1 MHLSKR
7 SYLILGGVLA
17 AALVVTAAT
26 LALTDRTDPV
36 TLPSGTTLHVRLD
49 QTLASN
55 QNRSGDAFEAS
66 VAEPIVLDKKTVIPE
81 GARVQGRVVEAR
93 ESGHLMGVSR
103 LRLALDSVEVNGKSY
118 EIQTTATG
126 RRGGSHKKRNW
137 AFIGGGTGGGALIG
151 AIAGGGKGAL
161 IGAPLGAGAG
171 TAVAYFT
178 GKKDVRLPAESRL
191 TFELAR
197 PVTINA
203 KS

>member
-1 MHLSKR
+1 MHLSRR
-7 SYLILGGVLA
+7 SYLILGAVLA

-26 LALTDRTDPV
+26 LANRTEAV
-36 TLPSGTTLHVRLD
+36 TLPSGTALHVRLD

-55 QNRSGDAFEAS
+55 QNRSGDAFEAT

-81 GARVQGRVVEAR
+81 GARVQGRVVEVR

-118 EIQTTATG
+118 EIQTTTTG

-137 AFIGGGTGGGALIG
+137 AFIGGGAGGGALIG

-161 IGAPLGAGAG
+161 IGGPVGAGAG

-191 TFELAR
+191 TFELAQ

>member
-1 MHLSKR
+1 MHLSRR
-7 SYLILGGVLA
+7 SYLILGAVLA

-26 LALTDRTDPV
+26 LANRTEAV
-36 TLPSGTTLHVRLD
+36 TLPSGTALHVRLD

-55 QNRSGDAFEAS
+55 QNRSGDAFEAT

-118 EIQTTATG
+118 EIQTTTTG
-126 RRGGSHKKRNW
+126 RKGGSHKKRNW
-137 AFIGGGTGGGALIG
+137 AFIGGGAGGGALIG

-161 IGAPLGAGAG
+161 IGGPVGAGAG

-191 TFELAR
+191 TFELAQ

>member
-1 MHLSKR
+1 MHLSR
-7 SYLILGGVLA
+7 RNYLILGAVLA

-26 LALTDRTDPV
+26 LANRTEAV
-36 TLPSGTTLHVRLD
+36 TLPSGTALHVRLD

-55 QNRSGDAFEAS
+55 QNRSGDAFEAT

-93 ESGHLMGVSR
+93 ESGHLMSVSR

-118 EIQTTATG
+118 EIQTTTTG
-126 RRGGSHKKRNW
+126 RKGGSHKKRNW
-137 AFIGGGTGGGALIG
+137 AFIGGGAGGGALIG

-161 IGAPLGAGAG
+161 IGGPVGAGAG

-191 TFELAR
+191 TFELAQ

>member
-1 MHLSKR
+1 MHLSRR
-7 SYLILGGVLA
+7 SYLILGAVLA

-26 LALTDRTDPV
+26 LANRTEAV
-36 TLPSGTTLHVRLD
+36 TLPSGTALHVRLD

-55 QNRSGDAFEAS
+55 QNRSGDAFEAT

-81 GARVQGRVVEAR
+81 GARVQGRVVEVR

-118 EIQTTATG
+118 EIQTTTTG

-137 AFIGGGTGGGALIG
+137 AFIGGGAGGGALIG
-151 AIAGGGKGAL
+151 AIAGGGKGTL
-161 IGAPLGAGAG
+161 IGGPVGAGAG

-191 TFELAR
+191 TFELAQ

>member
-1 MHLSKR
+1 MHLSRR
-7 SYLILGGVLA
+7 SYVTLGAVLA

-26 LALTDRTDPV
+26 LANRTEAV
-36 TLPSGTTLHVRLD
+36 TLPSGTALHVRLD

-55 QNRSGDAFEAS
+55 QNRSGDAFEAT

-81 GARVQGRVVEAR
+81 GARVQGRVVEVR

-118 EIQTTATG
+118 EIQTTTTG

-137 AFIGGGTGGGALIG
+137 AFIGGGAGGGALIG

-161 IGAPLGAGAG
+161 IGGPVGAGAG

-178 GKKDVRLPAESRL
+178 GKKGVRLPAESRL
-191 TFELAR
+191 TFELAQ